1 LTYDDV
7 ALPAGRLAD
16 KLRAD
21 QYKMFRGE
29 SWLADH
35 LERQREERQAQ
46 SVTASG
52 SLQGDSI
59 NRIA

>member
-1 LTYDDV
+1 LRDVPKDDVLTYDDV

-29 SWLADH
+29 SWLAEH
-35 LERQREERQAQ
+35 QAR
-46 SVTASG
+46 SVSALG
-52 SLQGDSI
+52 SMVG
-59 NRIA
+59 A